1 MLKALAQMPSP
12 LNQDIDAHEPGPAN
26 TRGMM
31 PEPSQL
37 SHSLSAAPHP
47 SPSQAVY
54 VDRHMLILT
63 TSWRMWWCIRCLGRA
78 IFRYIND
85 SAAVHVDNEHPGDC
99 PTVLDAWAKQ
109 CWGVQLYKW
118 FAVASWLLCGS
129 AYPQILRNSK
139 KMWLNTH
146 LYTFL
151 EICWCYYQWCVRCLI
166 CNISL
171 CDFQMKEIRFYCIL
185 SYIFLES
192 IC

>member
-1 MLKALAQMPSP
+1 MSQGRPTQEAWCQNPHNCCTHWAQH
-12 LNQDIDAHEPGPAN
+12 LTHHLHKQ
-26 TRGMM
+26 
-31 PEPSQL
+31 
-37 SHSLSAAPHP
+37 
-47 SPSQAVY
+47 Y
-54 VDRHMLILT
+54 MLIGICWFWWT

-85 SAAVHVDNEHPGDC
+85 SAAVHVDKEHPGDC